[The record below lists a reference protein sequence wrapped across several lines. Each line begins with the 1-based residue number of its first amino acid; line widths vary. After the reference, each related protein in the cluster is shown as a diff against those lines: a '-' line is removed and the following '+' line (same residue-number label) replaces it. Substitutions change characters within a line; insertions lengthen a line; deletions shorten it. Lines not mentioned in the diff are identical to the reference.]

1 MLFNSI
7 PFALFFAF
15 VLISYKVAPPKRRNS
30 VLLASSLIFYSLWIP
45 SYLILLLVDLW
56 VNYALM
62 RAMVVSERPKI
73 FLAASITFT
82 LGLLGYFKYAALFI
96 ETLSPL
102 LSSGFGWSPEIPR
115 IFLPLGI
122 SFYSFQ
128 IISLSIDTYR
138 RNIEAVSSFSRY
150 ALFISFFPQLIAG
163 PILRGSEF
171 LGQLELGGAMSRE
184 RNRRGLWLIA
194 SGLVKKI
201 VFADFLLAPFVD
213 HIFSTPD
220 IGSAP
225 FHLIAAYSFAFQIYF
240 DFSGYSD
247 MARGMA
253 LLLGFEIPMNFLE
266 PYLARNPSEFWRLW
280 HITLSRWL
288 RDYLFT
294 LGGASRSRLRSA
306 RNLFLTMLLGG
317 MWHGAAWT
325 FALWGAYHGALL
337 LLHRA
342 LVAPLSRLEPRG
354 AFAKKL
360 WHGLCVVVMFQLTC
374 IGLIVFRSASFAD
387 AQDLYLS
394 LFTSSYFEGWP
405 VMQTTIVTLCIALH
419 PIERRIRLALP
430 GIHQSLATHTF
441 GPLLEGLA
449 LGGIVAM
456 ALAASGSGGEFI
468 YFQF

>member
-1 MLFNSI
+1 MLFNSLQ
-7 PFALFFAF
+7 FLLFFAF
-15 VLISYKVAPPKRRNS
+15 VLVTYKAAPKNRRNS
-30 VLLASSLIFYSLWIP
+30 VLLGASLIFYTLWIP
-45 SYLILLLVDLW
+45 SYLVLLLIDLW

-62 RAMVVSERPKI
+62 RAMIVSKRPKL

-82 LGLLGYFKYAALFI
+82 LSLLANYKYAALLV

-138 RNIEAVSSFSRY
+138 QNVAPVSSFSRY

-163 PILRGSEF
+163 PILRGHEF
-171 LGQLELGGAMSRE
+171 LGQLERGGSMSPE
-184 RNRRGLWLIA
+184 RNRRGLWLLA
-194 SGLVKKI
+194 SGLVKKV

-213 HIFSTPD
+213 LIFSAPD

-225 FHLIAAYSFAFQIYF
+225 IHLIAAYSFAFQIYF

-247 MARGMA
+247 MARGLA

-294 LGGASRSRLRSA
+294 LGGASRSAWRSG
-306 RNLFLTMLLGG
+306 RNVFLTMCLGG

-325 FALWGAYHGALL
+325 FALWGTYHGGLL
-337 LLHRA
+337 LLHRWLA
-342 LVAPLSRLEPRG
+342 GPLARIEPKG
-354 AFAKKL
+354 AIGGKL
-360 WHGLCVVVMFQLTC
+360 WNGLCVSVMFQLTC
-374 IGLIVFRSASFAD
+374 AGLILFRSATFEG
-387 AQDLYLS
+387 AQEMLLN
-394 LFTSSYFEGWP
+394 LFTSSYFVGWP
-405 VMQTTIVTLCIALH
+405 IMQTLVVALCIVLH
-419 PIERRIRLALP
+419 PIERRIRLGLP
-430 GIHQSLATHTF
+430 AIHSRVSAIWW
-441 GPLLEGLA
+441 GPLIEGFA
-449 LGGIVAM
+449 LGAIVAIV
-456 ALAASGSGGEFI
+456 LAVSGSGSEFI